1 MEIREAIAAL
11 SALAQGS
18 RLAIFRLLMG
28 HAPDGVPAGVIAE
41 RLGIPPTTLSFHL
54 AQMSHAG
61 LVTSQRESRSII
73 YKADYVAMQALIAFL
88 TENCCSGEPA
98 ACDLAVSEPAIASTE
113 PDEAAKRQ

>member
-1 MEIREAIAAL
+1 MPDAIAAL

-18 RLAIFRLLMG
+18 RLAIFRLLMR
-28 HAPDGVPAGVIAE
+28 HAPDGIPAGVIAE

-88 TENCCSGEPA
+88 TENCCGGEPA
-98 ACDLAVSEPAIASTE
+98 ACDLSVSDPAHTTSEPGRIRA
-113 PDEAAKRQ
+113 R